1 MNGLTRGNENEP
13 GAIDFSP
20 DVAQHLFNFSL
31 GGFGATGLRTITA
44 AQKFAAEEDIS
55 INDLPF
61 FRRVAGEVDHRT
73 SQEDFYE
80 RRSDI
85 KAKVKQAEF
94 LRESGRAQA
103 RRTYVEENMP
113 FISMNSS
120 LKASESQIRKINKRL
135 RTLRA
140 RAEENPEA
148 AIQLAEQEEQLEEM
162 KKAVYDR
169 FNKRFSV
176 IVGN

>member
-1 MNGLTRGNENEP
+1 MAPQGKQDSQQTGGRVMDWLPATIKVLLINP
-13 GAIDFSP
+13 FS
-20 DVAQHLFNFSL
+20 S
-31 GGFGATGLRTITA
+31 
-44 AQKFAAEEDIS
+44 
-55 INDLPF
+55 
-61 FRRVAGEVDHRT
+61 
-73 SQEDFYE
+73 
-80 RRSDI
+80 
-85 KAKVKQAEF
+85 KVKQAEF
-94 LRESGRAQA
+94 LQGAGRAQA
-103 RRTYVEENMP
+103 RRTYLEENMP

-135 RTLRA
+135 RALRA

>member
-1 MNGLTRGNENEP
+1 
-13 GAIDFSP
+13 
-20 DVAQHLFNFSL
+20 
-31 GGFGATGLRTITA
+31 
-44 AQKFAAEEDIS
+44 
-55 INDLPF
+55 
-61 FRRVAGEVDHRT
+61 
-73 SQEDFYE
+73 
-80 RRSDI
+80 
-85 KAKVKQAEF
+85 
-94 LRESGRAQA
+94 
-103 RRTYVEENMP
+103 MP

-135 RTLRA
+135 RALRA
-140 RAEENPEA
+140 RAEKSPEA